1 MTQPAPLYIVTSPR
15 PRMGKTLL
23 ARLLMEFFRYSRRP
37 VVGFDLNPRDPALAG
52 RFPKLVWPV
61 DITDTLG
68 QVKLFDQLIAETT
81 STKVVD
87 LGYGPF
93 EQFFAVMR
101 EIGFVQEAR
110 RRGIDPI
117 VFFVT
122 DQTMATVRSYG
133 ELQRRLAATLVPVHN
148 ESVSLMFSK
157 EDFPLTRPECGVIRI
172 PRLSAI
178 VRGVVDRPNFS
189 FNAYMARQPG
199 GPTEVH
205 KWIAELYAEFRDF
218 ELRLLMGK
226 LSAAL
231 GGAPAPVPTRGR
243 VR

>member
-1 MTQPAPLYIVTSPR
+1 
-15 PRMGKTLL
+15 MGKTLL

-148 ESVSLMFSK
+148 EYVLQ
-157 EDFPLTRPECGVIRI
+157 G
-172 PRLSAI
+172 RLSAYAPRMRRDPHPPP
-178 VRGVVDRPNFS
+178 VRDR
-189 FNAYMARQPG
+189 AR
-199 GPTEVH
+199 
-205 KWIAELYAEFRDF
+205 
-218 ELRLLMGK
+218 
-226 LSAAL
+226 
-231 GGAPAPVPTRGR
+231 RGR
-243 VR
+243 SAQFLVQRLHGQAARWTDRSP